1 MCKAMEELRVESYAE
16 GKAEGVEIG
25 KMEQAK
31 KTALKLSRKGNPVEE
46 IADLL
51 GYDVDTV
58 SSWIAP
64 KAC

>member
-1 MCKAMEELRVESYAE
+1 MKSPQGGIAPKVN
-16 GKAEGVEIG
+16 

-31 KTALKLSRKGNPVEE
+31 KTALKLSRKGNSVEV